1 MIKRYPCQAA
11 VLLVLGI
18 LTAKGLPPGRQQ
30 EILLAAPASAAAA
43 LLLASWA
50 LREKA
55 ALKKLRQAMLLGLV
69 FAAGM
74 ARMHAAARE
83 AQRQTDGLF
92 DGQAVTVQ
100 GRVTD
105 KKLKETSMDG
115 LPGRQISENTAGNPF
130 LWKHHFIYQSGIYR
144 AGYRKYHS
152 CIRKRNI
159 FSAGTQRGEL

>member
-105 KKLKETSMDG
+105 KKLKETSFGTLQWTVCLAVICILQAFYGFGVIFGNGDLSVNVRTSNPELYYWLEG
-115 LPGRQISENTAGNPF
+115 LMRF
-130 LWKHHFIYQSGIYR
+130 
-144 AGYRKYHS
+144 
-152 CIRKRNI
+152 
-159 FSAGTQRGEL
+159 

>member
-83 AQRQTDGLF
+83 APDGRPF
-92 DGQAVTVQ
+92 RWPGSYGAGQ
-100 GRVTD
+100 
-105 KKLKETSMDG
+105 
-115 LPGRQISENTAGNPF
+115 
-130 LWKHHFIYQSGIYR
+130 
-144 AGYRKYHS
+144 GYR
-152 CIRKRNI
+152 
-159 FSAGTQRGEL
+159 

>member
-55 ALKKLRQAMLLGLV
+55 ALKSCARPCCLGLYLPQAWRGCMPQHGKRSARRTA
-69 FAAGM
+69 FSM
-74 ARMHAAARE
+74 ARQLRC
-83 AQRQTDGLF
+83 
-92 DGQAVTVQ
+92 
-100 GRVTD
+100 
-105 KKLKETSMDG
+105 
-115 LPGRQISENTAGNPF
+115 
-130 LWKHHFIYQSGIYR
+130 R
-144 AGYRKYHS
+144 AGLQIK
-152 CIRKRNI
+152 N
-159 FSAGTQRGEL
+159 